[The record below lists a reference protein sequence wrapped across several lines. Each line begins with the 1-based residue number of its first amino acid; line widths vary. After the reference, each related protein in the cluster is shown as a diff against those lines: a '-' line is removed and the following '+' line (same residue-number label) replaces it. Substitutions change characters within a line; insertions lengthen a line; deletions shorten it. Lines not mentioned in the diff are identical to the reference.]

1 MAKTKISDKNSV
13 PMPNGFNGADYAR
26 NIFEM
31 YDGETKTVELKCTN
45 DLMKVI
51 IDRFGENVNTVSL
64 GSNCFK
70 AIVEISVSPTFFG
83 WVFQFAG
90 RMSILAPSD
99 VKKAILKRRKKL
111 LMVNLVWRLANQ
123 CQQLKESYD
132 VD

>member
-1 MAKTKISDKNSV
+1 MAKAIISDKISV
-13 PMPNGFNGADYAR
+13 PMPDGFNGADYAK
-26 NIFEM
+26 NIFGM

-51 IDRFGENVNTVSL
+51 IDRFGENVNTSSL

-70 AIVEISVSPTFFG
+70 AIVDISVSPTFFG

-99 VKKAILKRRKKL
+99 VKKSYFETAKK
-111 LMVNLVWRLANQ
+111 V
-123 CQQLKESYD
+123 
-132 VD
+132 VDG